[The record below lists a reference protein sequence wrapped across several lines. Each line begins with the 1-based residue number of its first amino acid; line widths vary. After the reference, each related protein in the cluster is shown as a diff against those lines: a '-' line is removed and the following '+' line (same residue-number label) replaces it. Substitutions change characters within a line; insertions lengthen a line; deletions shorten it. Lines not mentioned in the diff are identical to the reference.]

1 MIKSLVCGFV
11 IQVFLCSL
19 VYGAPTGQIAGK
31 VTDKATDTP
40 LAGANVT
47 LQGTSMGDATDLEG
61 EYRIKNVPPGEYTL
75 VVTYIGYEENTVP
88 VRVQVGTTVTKNI
101 QLVYKVVEG
110 EEVEITA
117 QAEGQAAAINQQL
130 RAKTIV
136 NVVSKARIRELPD
149 DNVAESVGRL
159 PGVAVR
165 RSAGEGSRV
174 NIRGM
179 SPKFNSVQIDGQRI
193 PATGQ
198 GRRLFYYK
206 GGGGGSQS
214 TLTEDR
220 SVDLSVISSEAVGG
234 IEIFKALTPEQDAD
248 AIGGAVNFV
257 TSKAREGFHA
267 RINVIPGYISYHN
280 SFKNMKANATASNR
294 FFNNNLGVLFSGAVQ
309 RADRSSDNQEVKWIL
324 RGAGLQLSKV
334 DLDDTIENR
343 DRYNFNLN
351 FDYEWGNHSEFKFSN
366 MYSRTDR
373 EIINRQFQLSLVG
386 NDGEYNSYWGKPT
399 IYVYSS
405 NLHGNHHLPFA
416 DIDWGVNY
424 ITTVDENDFNYGYGF
439 NQPGVFK
446 SLDFIEEE
454 GPYAATNNAT
464 IDLDAWGGAPWG
476 GGTSRRED
484 NNWSAQFNIQR
495 EYNLSSSLSGNIK
508 TGAKYRRKDRS
519 LDQEGLKGRWST
531 FLKKY
536 TADHPSLK
544 VVRENELAMSNFLGA
559 YDPGDF
565 FYGDH
570 PFPITLDYKKPR
582 EMFKEYR
589 NIWKEQ
595 IADGLNDYN
604 AEESVTAGYLQTEL
618 NYKQRLTFL
627 AGARYEYVNN
637 TYTAIKRTDIAE
649 DYFDDS
655 KNEITGSFEDTTA
668 TRQYGE
674 WFPQFHLKYSIL
686 QDKFSN
692 KGLDV
697 RLAYTKSISRPDF
710 LMLSPKYHRSDG
722 KDLIE
727 KGRTDVKPTTAWN
740 YDVFLTGYSNLGML
754 TIGGFYKDLDNV
766 VFLYA
771 RKARPSDK
779 APNRYQI
786 VNPQNS
792 DKDNKVWGYEIEFQ
806 PNMTWLPS
814 PFDGIVIYG
823 NYSQIN
829 SKVYYPWTFY
839 EWNPET
845 FTQTKIDSTRKNKLP
860 GQADNLVNISLG
872 YEKGP
877 FSARFSYYFQDE
889 TLEWIGENELIDG
902 WVDEY
907 ARLDFSATYNVT
919 RSFTVVL
926 NLNNINN
933 RHDRTY
939 IGIDKL
945 TGSESVYGM
954 RGELGL
960 RYTF

>member
-1 MIKSLVCGFV
+1 MSKHFLLGFV
-11 IQVFLCSL
+11 IVSIFSSL

-88 VRVQVGTTVTKNI
+88 VRVQVGKTINADV

-179 SPKFNSVQIDGQRI
+179 SPKFNSVKIDGQRI

-206 GGGGGSQS
+206 GGGGGSAS

-234 IEIFKALTPEQDAD
+234 IEIYKALTPEQDAD
-248 AIGGAVNFV
+248 AIGGSVNFV
-257 TSKAREGFHA
+257 TSKAREGFHG
-267 RINVIPGYISYHN
+267 RVNVIPGYTGYHD
-280 SFKNMKANATASNR
+280 SFENIKANATVSNR

-309 RADRSSDNQEVKWIL
+309 RADRSRDVQQVNWIL
-324 RGAGLQLSKV
+324 RGAALQLSNV
-334 DLDDTIENR
+334 DLDDALEKR

-373 EIINRQFQLSLVG
+373 EVINRSFNLSLIG
-386 NDGEYNSYWGKPT
+386 NDGSYSSNWSKPT

-405 NLHGNHHLPFA
+405 NLSGDHHLSFA
-416 DIDWGVNY
+416 DIDWGINY

-439 NQPGVFK
+439 NQPGVFQ
-446 SLDFIEEE
+446 SLDFVEEE
-454 GPYAATNNAT
+454 GPYAASNNAT
-464 IDLDAWGGAPWG
+464 VDLDAWGGSPWG
-476 GGTSRRED
+476 GGKSRRD
-484 NNWSAQFNIQR
+484 DDNWSAQLNLQR
-495 EYNLSSSLSGNIK
+495 EYSLGSNLSGNVK
-508 TGAKYRRKDRS
+508 TGAKYRAKDRS
-519 LDQEGLKGRWST
+519 FDQEGLKGRGSV
-531 FLKKY
+531 FLKRY
-536 TADHPSLK
+536 IEDHPDLT
-544 VVRENELAMSNFLGA
+544 VVHGNELAMSNFLGA
-559 YDPGDF
+559 YEPGNF

-570 PFPITLDYKKPR
+570 PFPITLDYEKPR

-595 IADGLNDYN
+595 VADGLNDYT
-604 AEESVTAGYLQTEL
+604 AKESITAGYFQTEI

-627 AGARYEYVNN
+627 GGARYEHVDNK
-637 TYTAIKRTDIAE
+637 YTAIKRTDIAE

-655 KNEITGSFEDTTA
+655 KNEITGFFEDTTA

-710 LMLSPKYHRSDG
+710 LMVSPRYHKSDQ
-722 KDLIE
+722 KTAIE
-727 KGRTDVKPTTAWN
+727 RGRTDLKPTTAWN
-740 YDVFLTGYSNLGML
+740 YDIFLTGYSNLGML

-771 RKARPSDK
+771 RKARPSDNV
-779 APNRYQI
+779 PDRYQI
-786 VNPQNS
+786 VDPQNS
-792 DKDNKVWGYEIEFQ
+792 NKDNKVWGYEIEFQ

-814 PFDGIVIYG
+814 PFDGIVFYG
-823 NYSQIN
+823 NYSSIN
-829 SKVYYPWTFY
+829 SEVYYPWTYY
-839 EWNPET
+839 EWDPET

-860 GQADNLVNISLG
+860 GQADNLVNVSLG

-907 ARLDFSATYNVT
+907 ARLDFSATYNIT
-919 RSFTVVL
+919 RNFTVIL

-939 IGIDKL
+939 IGVDKK